1 MRERLAELINRQGD
15 LHVCGEAEDAHQARA
30 AVEKLQP
37 DLAIVDI
44 TLKDT
49 YGIELI
55 RDLKARHPDLPVL
68 VLSMHDES
76 LYAERSLRA
85 GAHGYICKCE
95 ASEKVISAIRTLLA
109 GEIYASEAVKS
120 TLLRRLADATTPRHQ
135 QGASFL
141 GDLTD
146 RELEVLQLIG
156 QGRAVRQ
163 IATDLHVSPKTVEAH
178 RANIRTKLNLKSSA
192 ELTRYAI
199 EARLDQK

>member
-1 MRERLAELINRQGD
+1 M
-15 LHVCGEAEDAHQARA
+15 CGEAEDAHQARA

-95 ASEKVISAIRTLLA
+95 ASEKVIAAIRTLLG
-109 GEIYASEAVKS
+109 GEIYASDAVKA
-120 TLLRRLADATTPRHQ
+120 TLLRRLADATHPRQ

>member
-1 MRERLAELINRQGD
+1 MRERLSELINRQGD

-30 AVEKLQP
+30 AVEKFKP

-120 TLLRRLADATTPRHQ
+120 TLLRRLADATTPRQ